1 MSRFKSFIDLG
12 AIITRPKEDV
22 FPAVRAASRKEKGG
36 APEDARRGND
46 MLYVDKRPAA
56 SKPLLDTPLFSEA
69 NVAETRRAM
78 AWLQNRVERAAHEG
92 SFTETINLTPVIAEL
107 LLERNESNRNVR
119 HRAVDTYA
127 TDIEAGNWCF
137 NGEAIKVSVEGLLND
152 GQHRCHAVIKAARSI
167 RTNITFGLERDS
179 RMTVDQGAVRTA
191 GNYLSMAGHESGNQL
206 AAVASLM
213 WQYENLGAI
222 DNKRPPTKTQIN
234 QTVEDH
240 PGFADSIKAIPSG
253 ARVGRS
259 RSVLA
264 FCHYIIARRS
274 KLHADS
280 FFLRLVLGDGLS
292 RRDPIYHCRERLL
305 APSKMRAEE
314 KVEIILRT
322 WNAHRRGQVQ
332 TKCSPVL
339 GELPKIE
346 R

>member
-1 MSRFKSFIDLG
+1 MEVIDLPNFL
-12 AIITRPKEDV
+12 A
-22 FPAVRAASRKEKGG
+22 PAARAASRKEKGG
-36 APEDARRGND
+36 PPEDARQGD
-46 MLYVDKRPAA
+46 EMLHVASRQAA
-56 SKPLLDTPLFSEA
+56 GKPLADTPLFSEA
-69 NVAETRRAM
+69 HVAEARRAR
-78 AWLQNRVERAAHEG
+78 AWLQDRIDRSAREG
-92 SFTETINLTPVIAEL
+92 SFTETISLSPVIAEL
-107 LLERNESNRNVR
+107 LLERNEHNRNLR
-119 HRAVDTYA
+119 QRAVDTYA
-127 TDIEAGNWCF
+127 TDIAGGNWCF

-167 RTNITFGLERDS
+167 RTNVTFGLERDS

-191 GNYLSMAGHESGNQL
+191 GNYLSMAGHESSNHL
-206 AAVASLM
+206 AAVAALT
-213 WQYENLGAI
+213 WQYENLGII

-264 FCHYIIARRS
+264 FCHYIIAKRS
-274 KLHADS
+274 KSHADS

-292 RRDPIYHCRERLL
+292 RKDPIYHCRERLL
-305 APSKMRAEE
+305 AASKMRAEE
-314 KVEIILRT
+314 KVEIIFRT
-322 WNAHRRGQVQ
+322 WNALRRNQVQ